1 MWILIAMMSGGPPRT
16 GQLAILVPYRNRKG
30 YLDIFLREVPSYLE
44 RVNGISDYAIYV
56 AEQQSQDLFNL
67 ALSRNVAARA
77 ALDDG
82 LSGYFVFHDV
92 DVIPLCGVDYGPRS
106 YNVAWFLSAGSCKV
120 MVADFV
126 KANGYNPVFVGW
138 GDEDV
143 EFYHRL
149 EHVGCE
155 VREWHRI
162 PESRQAV
169 VVNLEWPEMSDD
181 DALSWSR
188 RYFGHEAS
196 GPRFVPYRAGC
207 RRFERYDKSRDFLGL
222 SQQEGNQALWNRV
235 RALPP
240 DEKTSYIAR
249 SGLNRVR
256 VDRAFRSTQDRIR
269 WIKYQTEDVLD
280 PMTSQDGIVTEAR
293 DPDPEVSKEASNDGG
308 PQRAV

>member
-1 MWILIAMMSGGPPRT
+1 MGSGPART
-16 GQLAILVPYRNRKG
+16 GELAILVPYRNRQA
-30 YLDIFLREVPSYLE
+30 YLDIFLREVPKYLE
-44 RVNGISDYAIYV
+44 RANGISDYVIYV

-82 LSGYFVFHDV
+82 MFGYFVFHDV

-106 YNVAWFLSAGSCKV
+106 FNVAWFLSAGSCKV

-126 KANGYNPVFVGW
+126 RANGYNPNFVGW

-162 PESRQAV
+162 PESGQAV
-169 VVNLEWPEMSDD
+169 IVNLEWPEISDD
-181 DALSWSR
+181 EALSWSR
-188 RYFGHEAS
+188 GYFGHEAS
-196 GPRFVPYRAGC
+196 GPRFVPYRTSC
-207 RRFERYDKSRDFLGL
+207 RSFERYDKSRDFLGL
-222 SQQEGNQALWNRV
+222 DQQERNHTLWNRV
-235 RALPP
+235 RALPS

-249 SGLNRVR
+249 NGLNRVR
-256 VDRAFRSTQDRIR
+256 VDHLIRSTDDRIR
-269 WIKYQTEDVLD
+269 WIKYQTKDVLD
-280 PMTSQDGIVTEAR
+280 PTTLQGGIITENAL
-293 DPDPEVSKEASNDGG
+293 S
-308 PQRAV
+308 

>member
-1 MWILIAMMSGGPPRT
+1 MGSDPARARE
-16 GQLAILVPYRNRKG
+16 LAILVPYRNRKG
-30 YLDIFLREVPSYLE
+30 YLDIFLREVPRYLE

-56 AEQQSQDLFNL
+56 AEQQSQDLFNV

-82 LSGYFVFHDV
+82 TSGYFVFHDV

-106 YNVAWFLSAGSCKV
+106 FNVAWFLSAGSCKV
-120 MVADFV
+120 KTADLV
-126 KANGYNPVFVGW
+126 RANGYNPDFVGW

-143 EFYHRL
+143 DFYHRL

-169 VVNLEWPEMSDD
+169 IVNLEWPEMSDD
-181 DALSWSR
+181 EALSWSR
-188 RYFGHEAS
+188 GYFGHEAS
-196 GPRFVPYRAGC
+196 GPRFVPYRTGC
-207 RRFERYDKSRDFLGL
+207 RSFERYDKSRDFLGL
-222 SQQEGNQALWNRV
+222 GQQERNHALWNRV

-249 SGLNRVR
+249 TGLNRVR
-256 VDRAFRSTQDRIR
+256 GDRMVRLTQERIR
-269 WIKYQTEDVLD
+269 WIKYRTEDVLE
-280 PMTSQDGIVTEAR
+280 PMMLQSGIVTEPHY
-293 DPDPEVSKEASNDGG
+293 PDPQEPVK
-308 PQRAV
+308 

>member
-1 MWILIAMMSGGPPRT
+1 MGSGPARAGE
-16 GQLAILVPYRNRKG
+16 LAILVPYRNRKA
-30 YLDIFLREVPSYLE
+30 YLDIFLREVPKYLE
-44 RVNGISDYAIYV
+44 RANGISDYVIYV

-82 LSGYFVFHDV
+82 MFGYFVFHDV

-106 YNVAWFLSAGSCKV
+106 FNVAWFLSAGSCKV

-126 KANGYNPVFVGW
+126 RANGYNPNFVGW

-162 PESRQAV
+162 PESGQAV
-169 VVNLEWPEMSDD
+169 IVNLEWPEISDD
-181 DALSWSR
+181 EALSWSR
-188 RYFGHEAS
+188 SYFGHQAP
-196 GPRFVPYRAGC
+196 GPRFVPYRTSC
-207 RRFERYDKSRDFLGL
+207 RSFERYDKSKDFLGL
-222 SQQEGNQALWNRV
+222 GQQERNHTLWNRV
-235 RALPP
+235 RALPS

-249 SGLNRVR
+249 TGFNRVR
-256 VDRAFRSTQDRIR
+256 VDRAVCSTQDRIR
-269 WIKYQTEDVLD
+269 WIKYQTKDVLE
-280 PMTSQDGIVTEAR
+280 PIMLQSGIVTENGA
-293 DPDPEVSKEASNDGG
+293 PK
-308 PQRAV
+308 

>member
-1 MWILIAMMSGGPPRT
+1 MGSGPART
-16 GQLAILVPYRNRKG
+16 GGLAILVPYRNRKA
-30 YLDIFLREVPSYLE
+30 YLDIFLREVPKYLE
-44 RVNGISDYAIYV
+44 RANGISDYVIYV

-82 LSGYFVFHDV
+82 MFGYFVFHDV

-106 YNVAWFLSAGSCKV
+106 FNVAWFLSAGSCKV

-126 KANGYNPVFVGW
+126 RANGYNPNFVGW

-162 PESRQAV
+162 PEAGQAV
-169 VVNLEWPEMSDD
+169 IVNLEWPEISDD
-181 DALSWSR
+181 EALSWSR
-188 RYFGHEAS
+188 GYFGHEAS
-196 GPRFVPYRAGC
+196 GPRFVPYRTSS
-207 RRFERYDKSRDFLGL
+207 RSFERYDKSRDFLGPD
-222 SQQEGNQALWNRV
+222 QQERNHTLWNRV
-235 RALPP
+235 RALPS

-249 SGLNRVR
+249 NGLNRVKL
-256 VDRAFRSTQDRIR
+256 DRAVRSTQDRIR
-269 WIKYQTEDVLD
+269 WIKYQTKDVLE
-280 PMTSQDGIVTEAR
+280 PIMLQSGIVTENGA
-293 DPDPEVSKEASNDGG
+293 PK
-308 PQRAV
+308 